1 LQGRRVFNLIIID
14 IEIYSFRDKVY
25 IVHEALVDTG
35 AGFCAVTK
43 HLSEALD
50 LPLMGEKIHLW
61 QARDPLGLEKTQL
74 RLRYNDNVYDVVG
87 VIIDIP
93 PEFRRSIKAGE
104 ECTRP
109 KDQHPLSKRIILGE
123 NFLRMLPEDERK
135 NLIGFGY

>member
-1 LQGRRVFNLIIID
+1 MQGGRVFTTVIIID
-14 IEIYSFRDKVY
+14 IEIYSFRDKEY
-25 IVHEALVDTG
+25 IIHEALVDTG

-43 HLSEALD
+43 HIAEALD
-50 LPLMGEKIHLW
+50 LPLMGGKIHLW

-74 RLRYNDNVYDVVG
+74 RLRYNDNVYDTVG

-93 PEFRRSIKAGE
+93 PEYRRSIKAGE

-109 KDQHPLSKRIILGE
+109 KYRHPLSKRIILGE

-135 NLIGFGY
+135 NLL